1 MPFYI
6 HAEPNYRT
14 SPGPNVIGI
23 YHDKLYEQPMMWIR
37 KISPHVMVELAKG
50 PIQREA
56 TMVDF
61 RAAMAWVQS
70 MFFNPKRDELAY
82 FDLIYLGANR
92 LDWALEPHE
101 LKIPGPYMTA
111 DGTWVCPGCQH
122 LCEEPVGP
130 DLCLHPDSKV
140 KPGYVHGG
148 VKPFTC
154 PYFPEP
160 IPR

>member
-23 YHDKLYEQPMMWIR
+23 FADKLYEQPMMWVR
-37 KISPHVMVELAKG
+37 KVEPHIMLEFTKG
-50 PIQREA
+50 PAMREHTLANYREA
-56 TMVDF
+56 L
-61 RAAMAWVQS
+61 AWVQS
-70 MFFNPKRDELAY
+70 IFYHPKRDGLAY
-82 FDLIYLGANR
+82 FDLIYPQANR
-92 LDWALEPHE
+92 LDRGVEPHE

-122 LCEEPVGP
+122 FCEEPVGE

-140 KPGYVHGG
+140 KPGCVNGG

-160 IPR
+160 LFR

>member
-37 KISPHVMVELAKG
+37 KVEPHILVEFTKG
-50 PIQREA
+50 PIMREQTVLA
-56 TMVDF
+56 Y
-61 RAAMAWVQS
+61 RAALAWVQS
-70 MFFNPKRDELAY
+70 IFFNPKRDELAY
-82 FDLIYLGANR
+82 FDLVYKGANR
-92 LDWALEPHE
+92 LERALEPHE
-101 LKIPGPYMTA
+101 LKIPGPFMSA
-111 DGTWVCPGCQH
+111 DGVWLCPGCEH
-122 LCEEPVGP
+122 FCEEPVGE
-130 DLCLHPDSKV
+130 DLCLHPESSV
-140 KPGYVHGG
+140 KPGYVHGN